1 MRKIAF
7 ICLLSFVAGHVHA
20 QTERYVTDSL
30 RLEARQGP
38 STNHRISH
46 MLSSGARVTVLE
58 DDTETGYSRVTLD
71 DGSEVWILTRFLM
84 DEPAARARLAQT
96 QENLSEEHEK
106 ARDLASQLE
115 TLGQTA
121 DEIEQSR
128 STLATDKKLLQTE
141 LAQIKQAAA
150 DTLAI
155 QERNRSL
162 DKQLEVV
169 STDLDAAKQRNRA
182 LKERSERDWFI
193 AGAGVLL
200 GGIIIGLVIPK
211 IRWKRR
217 RGWGEL

>member
-7 ICLLSFVAGHVHA
+7 ICLLSVVAGHVHA

-38 STNHRISH
+38 STTHRISH

-58 DDTETGYSRVTLD
+58 DDPETGYSRVTLD

-84 DEPAARARLAQT
+84 DEPAARARLVQT
-96 QENLSEEHEK
+96 QENLSEEHDK
-106 ARDLASQLE
+106 AMDLARQLE
-115 TLGQTA
+115 TLGRTA

-128 STLATDKKLLQTE
+128 SALATDKKLLQTE

-155 QERNRSL
+155 QERNQSL

>member
-7 ICLLSFVAGHVHA
+7 ICLLSVVAGHVHA

-38 STNHRISH
+38 STTHRISH

-84 DEPAARARLAQT
+84 DEPAARARLVQT

-115 TLGQTA
+115 TLGRTA

-128 STLATDKKLLQTE
+128 SALATDKKLLQTE

-155 QERNRSL
+155 QERNQSL